1 MLRARVSAAHIGEQL
16 RRRARLSRLVDVL
29 SGRVFHLRL
38 GRFNGGGQ
46 HPVSDQVRDFLAH
59 GKGQRSR
66 QQCHQAGLQHE
77 LAQDRRLAES
87 HGQVYGD
94 FLLAAPHPHGEDDAQ
109 HHGTACGDGQHQP
122 GHQIA
127 NRVQRANGG
136 LVHGVVDGNVIV
148 LGFDALKILHLF

>member
-1 MLRARVSAAHIGEQL
+1 MLRARVASAHVGKQL
-16 RRRARLSRLVDVL
+16 RSCARLGCLVNIL
-29 SGRVFHLRL
+29 PGRVLHLRL
-38 GRFNGGGQ
+38 GRLNGGSQ
-46 HPVSDQVRDFLAH
+46 HPVSDQVRDFLAR
-59 GKGQRSR
+59 GKGHRPCQQRYQR
-66 QQCHQAGLQHE
+66 GLQHE

-87 HGQVYGD
+87 HGQIYGD

-109 HHGTACGDGQHQP
+109 HHGTACGNGQHQP

-127 NRVQRANGG
+127 DCVQRADGG